1 MRPKHREVQI
11 AGTTLTELL
20 LSLVIF
26 MTLVSL
32 GTLACS
38 ERLSRSRL
46 SFAASLIETTY
57 RSARRRAMDRAEWV
71 YLAIASG
78 AELSEPAVCVRA
90 FSFPD
95 GRRGIDPANPSAS
108 WELML
113 AQQRDLRPV
122 SAVLTLPELR
132 LLATAIPPES
142 GPLVRPPVHRY
153 YRLGHPE
160 CHSVTPIPMQEIV
173 PERAASELASRVI
186 EISPLGACRILRDS
200 NAYGTVTAMEI
211 AFTYALPPAD
221 PENEPDDPG
230 PERYAAIQISAT
242 TGYSRGYT
250 P

>member
-38 ERLSRSRL
+38 ERLSRFRL

-57 RSARRRAMDRAEWV
+57 RSAHRRAMDRAEWV

-173 PERAASELASRVI
+173 PESAASELDSSLSGLEKAI
-186 EISPLGACRILRDS
+186 QNLGRRIWREACRLGGVGDVLRTFS
-200 NAYGTVTAMEI
+200 NTLAKI
-211 AFTYALPPAD
+211 A
-221 PENEPDDPG
+221 
-230 PERYAAIQISAT
+230 AT
-242 TGYSRGYT
+242 RAS
-250 P
+250 